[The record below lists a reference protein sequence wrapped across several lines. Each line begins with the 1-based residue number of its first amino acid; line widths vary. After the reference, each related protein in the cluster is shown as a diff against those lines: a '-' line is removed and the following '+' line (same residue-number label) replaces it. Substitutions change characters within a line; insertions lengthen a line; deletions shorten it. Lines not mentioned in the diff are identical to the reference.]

1 MERTVTVAATG
12 SVAVEPD
19 MAYIATGVVSEA
31 DTAREALQRNS
42 VAMKKVI
49 DGLKGAG
56 TDAKDIQTVNFN
68 VEPRY
73 QQGKDNRPPQINGY
87 RVNNQVRVTVRDLA
101 KLGELLDQIVGLGA
115 NQAGGISFEVS
126 QAETLKDEARRQAV
140 ANAYRRAQLFA
151 TAAGAKVGE
160 VVTIAE
166 EVIEIG
172 PRPMG
177 RVRSMA
183 AEAVPIERGS
193 QTLEVR
199 VQVTWA
205 SAVVAFRPASPSLH
219 AAPGGSH
226 PAASVQSCALRIS
239 PRVFSVLRACRS
251 MSASTQPGAL
261 SWPSARTPVSDN
273 PASAGT

>member
-1 MERTVTVAATG
+1 MQRCRCSIVLVALALLIGPGAIVTASAQEKRMERTVTVAATG

-56 TDAKDIQTVNFN
+56 IDAKDIQTVSFN

-73 QQGKDNRPPQINGY
+73 QQAKDNRPPQINGY
-87 RVNNQVRVTVRDLA
+87 RVNNQVRITVRDLA

-160 VVTIAE
+160 VVTISE
-166 EVIEIG
+166 DVIEIG

-183 AEAVPIERGS
+183 AEAVPIERGT

-205 SAVVAFRPASPSLH
+205 L
-219 AAPGGSH
+219 
-226 PAASVQSCALRIS
+226 Q
-239 PRVFSVLRACRS
+239 
-251 MSASTQPGAL
+251 
-261 SWPSARTPVSDN
+261 
-273 PASAGT
+273 

>member
-1 MERTVTVAATG
+1 MTTAAQDTRLERTVTVAATG
-12 SVAVEPD
+12 TVAAEPD
-19 MAYIATGVVSEA
+19 LAYVSSGVVSEA
-31 DTAREALQRNS
+31 DTARDALQRNS

-56 TDAKDIQTVNFN
+56 IDAKDIQTVSFN

-73 QQGKDNRPPQINGY
+73 QQGKDGRAPQINGY
-87 RVNNQVRVTVRDLA
+87 RVVNQVRITARDLT
-101 KLGELLDQIVGLGA
+101 KLGEMLDQIVGLGA

-151 TAAGAKVGE
+151 AAAGAKVGE

-166 EVIEIG
+166 DVVDFG
-172 PRPMG
+172 PRPMAKG
-177 RVRSMA
+177 RVAMS
-183 AEAVPIERGS
+183 AEAVPIERGT

-205 SAVVAFRPASPSLH
+205 L
-219 AAPGGSH
+219 
-226 PAASVQSCALRIS
+226 Q
-239 PRVFSVLRACRS
+239 
-251 MSASTQPGAL
+251 
-261 SWPSARTPVSDN
+261 
-273 PASAGT
+273 